1 MPKCGVCGYSFSER
15 TLTKHAQ
22 SACGE
27 EDIKAP
33 SVRYAPEI
41 DDVQRQIE
49 EDSANGYYR

>member
-1 MPKCGVCGYSFSER
+1 MPKCGACGYYFSER

-27 EDIKAP
+27 EDIKAS